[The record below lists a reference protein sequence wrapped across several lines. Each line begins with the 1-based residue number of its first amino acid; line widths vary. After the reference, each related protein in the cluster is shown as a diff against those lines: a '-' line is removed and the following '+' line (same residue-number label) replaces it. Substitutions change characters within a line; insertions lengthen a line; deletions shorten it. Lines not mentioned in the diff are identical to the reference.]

1 MANRNNNESN
11 RIIKVQN
18 QEDNKILQIH
28 QLTKRF
34 GGLTALNK
42 VNMHVKKSEILG
54 LIGPNGSGKTTLFN
68 CVTGFYKPDGGQII
82 FRGEDTTGKRPSD
95 IAKLGI
101 SRSFQITRPFDELT
115 VFENM
120 LISQSHKNESIVG
133 TTYTRFDD
141 ITREKA
147 DELLKFVEIYKLR
160 DHKAAEI
167 SFGQRKL
174 LELACTLMQDP
185 EMVMLDEP
193 TAGVNPTLINKIVDD
208 IVRAN
213 EKFGTT
219 FLIIEHN
226 MNVIMG
232 ISHRMYVLASGEVLR
247 EGTPEEVRNDPKV
260 LEAYFG
266 D

>member
-1 MANRNNNESN
+1 MINQSSVILDENNEH
-11 RIIKVQN
+11 
-18 QEDNKILQIH
+18 QEDNKILQIC

-42 VNMHVKKSEILG
+42 VDMYIKKSEILG

-82 FRGEDTTGKRPSD
+82 FEGKDITGKKPSD

-101 SRSFQITRPFDELT
+101 SRSFQITRPFNELT

-120 LISQSHKNESIVG
+120 VISQSHKNEGVLG
-133 TTYTRFDD
+133 TTYKGFDD
-141 ITREKA
+141 TTKKKA
-147 DELLKFVEIYKLR
+147 EELLKFVEIFKLR
-160 DHKAAEI
+160 NHKAKEI

-185 EMVMLDEP
+185 DLVMLDEP
-193 TAGVNPTLINKIVDD
+193 TAGVNPTLINKITEH
-208 IVRAN
+208 IVEAN
-213 EKFGTT
+213 KKFGTT
-219 FLIIEHN
+219 FLVIEHN
-226 MNVIMG
+226 MDVIMN
-232 ISHRMYVLASGEVLR
+232 ISHRIYVLTSGEVLR
-247 EGTPEEVRNDPKV
+247 GGVPEEVRNDPKV